1 MTSADHALFFLGQ
14 ERRGLPGAGALVNI
28 KGEVCRSLWV
38 FQEITVVHRLRL
50 ECVCVCATQS
60 GGWGWA
66 WGWFTGHRTITLTGE
81 PWCCWGD
88 RGLRVDGGML
98 FCGAL
103 NVGFRG

>member
-50 ECVCVCATQS
+50 ECVCVYVR
-60 GGWGWA
+60 
-66 WGWFTGHRTITLTGE
+66 HRVENGVG
-81 PWCCWGD
+81 PGA
-88 RGLRVDGGML
+88 GAGSRVIGPL
-98 FCGAL
+98 L
-103 NVGFRG
+103 